1 MTKSAIETRS
11 SEGLVRAIG
20 RWSLAALTVNCI
32 IGSGVFGLPSVLTSL
47 VGRASILAVVLA
59 AVAMA
64 VIIGCFAEVAS
75 RFALTGGPYLYAQ
88 KAFGRFMGI
97 QVAWLVWFVRLASCA
112 ANGNL
117 FVTYLGEFWPGATRF
132 TVKLAILTLLIGI
145 LAAPISLQEV
155 CLYPKVKDSHVNK
168 EIGVIPQAGCD
179 LICDPV
185 GTADV
190 KERADPRRT
199 TLRH

>member
-1 MTKSAIETRS
+1 MSERRFFEPNPTALASWEGVDLDTAS
-11 SEGLVRAIG
+11 S
-20 RWSLAALTVNCI
+20 SM
-32 IGSGVFGLPSVLTSL
+32 
-47 VGRASILAVVLA
+47 SI
-59 AVAMA
+59 
-64 VIIGCFAEVAS
+64 VAS
-75 RFALTGGPYLYAQ
+75 RGIGSLHSL
-88 KAFGRFMGI
+88 GR
-97 QVAWLVWFVRLASCA
+97 VDTSK
-112 ANGNL
+112 
-117 FVTYLGEFWPGATRF
+117 
-132 TVKLAILTLLIGI
+132 TVFSLIGI